1 MTTTPKYCYW
11 WSQSKVW
18 HRNDYSQHGAW
29 HLGDVYQAQR
39 NFDSRNVKS
48 STCIGLM
55 KEGLLVPT
63 YFLGSLVEKLDLIF
77 HMAQVLQIIWN
88 KEFT

>member
-39 NFDSRNVKS
+39 NFDSRNVNS

-55 KEGLLVPT
+55 KEGLLQVPT
-63 YFLGSLVEKLDLIF
+63 YFLGSLVGKIGLAFSQRLIVP
-77 HMAQVLQIIWN
+77 QKIWN
-88 KEFT
+88 Q